1 MEFFLKLQRNARQ
14 MKEVAATATAGSQSA
29 DATSGPAIDAEP
41 KISNAHDDDDA
52 EIIETVE
59 PEELG
64 IAIPHNFAGIFKS
77 GRFKPS
83 KISLSRAFHFHRGS
97 ETS

>member
-1 MEFFLKLQRNARQ
+1 MEFFVKLLHNSRQ
-14 MKEVAATATAGSQSA
+14 MKEAAATATAGNSSA
-29 DATSGPAIDAEP
+29 DPASGSAIDAEP
-41 KISNAHDDDDA
+41 KISNAHDDNDA

-64 IAIPHNFAGIFKS
+64 VAIPHNFAGIFKS

-83 KISLSRAFHFHRGS
+83 KISLSRAFHLHRGS